1 MDSFAT
7 LEEGKI
13 QVYPCLKQDT
23 SLILSP
29 DEQIIYNHRLETLAL
44 NTVDAGRVMQ
54 WTDGY
59 LIFQTASFDQIVKTI
74 ERKFDVTINYET
86 ERFAGRSFTM
96 KFNPD
101 EGLKQV
107 LEVMKEMMEKG
118 VDYITTNEPVLLLS
132 LIHI

>member
-1 MDSFAT
+1 M
-7 LEEGKI
+7 
-13 QVYPCLKQDT
+13 T
-23 SLILSP
+23 SSTCFRPSSGLNFIVKLLP

-86 ERFAGRSFTM
+86 ERFFFS
-96 KFNPD
+96 
-101 EGLKQV
+101 
-107 LEVMKEMMEKG
+107 
-118 VDYITTNEPVLLLS
+118 Y
-132 LIHI
+132 

>member
-1 MDSFAT
+1 M
-7 LEEGKI
+7 K
-13 QVYPCLKQDT
+13 KDT
-23 SLILSP
+23 SLILLP
-29 DEQIIYNHRLETLAL
+29 NEQIIYNHRLETLAL

-101 EGLKQV
+101 EGLEQV
-107 LEVMKEMMEKG
+107 MEVMKEMIKG
-118 VDYITTNEPVLLLS
+118 LNYKIKDNKVYIS
-132 LIHI
+132 

>member
-1 MDSFAT
+1 MPRWKKGNPSLSLFEARH
-7 LEEGKI
+7 K
-13 QVYPCLKQDT
+13 
-23 SLILSP
+23 LILSP

-101 EGLKQV
+101 EA
-107 LEVMKEMMEKG
+107 
-118 VDYITTNEPVLLLS
+118 
-132 LIHI
+132 